1 MNASTPGDK
10 VTPST
15 GAAERVNVEQSLL
28 GGATYRGLAEQ
39 TLSAGEERFERAR
52 RTAGLAL
59 APLATIVVFLLPLD
73 LPFTQQA
80 VAAVLAGVIVA
91 WVTEPIPIPVSGLIG
106 ASLLVVLGLGGD
118 DGADAV
124 LAPFGSGTVFTFI
137 GAFILAQAMLT
148 HGLARRFAFRIL
160 SIPGVT
166 SSTNRVII
174 TFGVITCLVS
184 AFISNTAT
192 VAMLMPTAVGILGV
206 IGELVQDRYEAE
218 GRLSEFDSTRMRVGF
233 AMMLMLAYGAGVGG
247 LLTPVGSAPNLIGR
261 ELIEQSTG
269 EAISFGQW
277 MGMALPICALM
288 FVALALILLLLNR
301 PEIQQ
306 LRGVD
311 AYVHEQREQMGPMS
325 RAEKNTLFAFTATV
339 GMWVFPSVVA
349 LVAGGNSAAYENW
362 SNRLDEGVAAVLGAS
377 LLFML
382 PTNWKRREFT
392 LTWGQ
397 ASRIDWGT
405 IVLFGSGVVFG
416 SLLEDTGLAE
426 TIGKGAFSAF
436 GVGSAVAITVFAV
449 LLAVLVSETTSNTAS
464 ASIVVPI
471 VIPLASAA
479 GVDPFV
485 PALAATFAASFGFML
500 PVSTPQNA
508 IVYGSGAV
516 PITKMIRSGI
526 SFDIIGAILILL
538 LLPLLIPVF
547 GLG

>member
-1 MNASTPGDK
+1 MT
-10 VTPST
+10 TST
-15 GAAERVNVEQSLL
+15 GGDQPTPPTGTVERVNVERSLL
-28 GGATYRGLAEQ
+28 GGATYRGLSEQ
-39 TLSAGEERFERAR
+39 KLSAGEERFEKAR
-52 RTAGLAL
+52 RTSGLVL
-59 APLATIVVFLLPLD
+59 APLASIVVFLLPLD
-73 LPFTQQA
+73 LPELQQE

-91 WVTEPIPIPVSGLIG
+91 WITEPIPIPVSGLIG
-106 ASLLVVLGLGGD
+106 ASVLVLLGIGGE

-137 GAFILAQAMLT
+137 GAFILAQAMLV

-160 SIPGVT
+160 SLPGVT
-166 SSTNRVII
+166 GSTNRVII
-174 TFGVITCLVS
+174 AFGVITCLLSSV
-184 AFISNTAT
+184 ISNTAT

-206 IGELVQDRYEAE
+206 IGELVQDKYESE
-218 GRLSEFDSTRMRVGF
+218 GRLRAFDPTRMRVGF
-233 AMMLMLAYGAGVGG
+233 AMMLMLAYGASVGG
-247 LLTPVGSAPNLIGR
+247 LLTPVGSPPNLIGK

-269 EAISFGQW
+269 QAIPFGSW
-277 MGMALPICALM
+277 VAMALPICATM
-288 FVALALILLLLNR
+288 FVALVIILLLLNR
-301 PEIQQ
+301 PEIQH

-311 AYVHEQREQMGPMS
+311 DYVRREREQMGPMS
-325 RAEKNTLFAFTATV
+325 RAEKNTLLAFGVTV
-339 GMWVFPSVVA
+339 TLWIFPSVVA
-349 LVAGGNSAAYENW
+349 LVAGGTSATYENW
-362 SNRLDEGVAAVLGAS
+362 SNRMDEGVAAILGAS

-382 PTNWKRREFT
+382 PTDWKRREFT

-397 ASRIDWGT
+397 AARIDWGT

-416 SLLEDTGLAE
+416 TWLEDSGLAE
-426 TIGKGAFSAF
+426 TIGKSAF
-436 GVGSAVAITVFAV
+436 DTLGVGSAVAITIFAV
-449 LLAVLVSETTSNTAS
+449 LLAILVSETTSNTAS

-471 VIPLASAA
+471 IIPLAEAA
-479 GVDPFV
+479 GTNPFV
-485 PALAATFAASFGFML
+485 PALAATFAASFGFMF